1 MDEKQEASPKEPATS
16 QSTVS
21 RFTIENPWP
30 FFGTA
35 ENKPLVCVLIGMAGS
50 GKTTL
55 LQRLNAHVHT
65 HKIPSYIIN
74 LDPAVTTIPYNA
86 NIDIRDSLNYKE
98 VMKQY
103 NLGPNGGILT
113 SLNLFSTRFDQV
125 IQFVEKRAPHLK
137 YVFLDTPGQ
146 IEVFT
151 WSASGTIITESFAST
166 FPTIFV
172 YIVDTPRCT
181 NPTTFMSNML
191 YACSI
196 LYKTKLPLLVVFNK
210 TDILKHDFAIEWMQ
224 DFDAFEDAIRT
235 SSNYMAN
242 FTQSLGLML
251 EEFYKN
257 LNCVG
262 VSAVTGLG
270 IDELFTAIHRSAY
283 EYETDYKV
291 ELQKRIA
298 QKQKIEEDRIQR
310 EMQTVKE
317 DIGQSVKNQKSSNIT
332 NTPKIKR
339 QTIILEDLLPSQE
352 LPTKNPHSVDSDD
365 DDDDDDDDRRLDIP
379 TTRFELRNDNDDN
392 DEEGETMKSEKDAF
406 VSLMTEIEEDNKR
419 ESQTHPKK

>member
-1 MDEKQEASPKEPATS
+1 
-16 QSTVS
+16 
-21 RFTIENPWP
+21 
-30 FFGTA
+30 
-35 ENKPLVCVLIGMAGS
+35 
-50 GKTTL
+50 
-55 LQRLNAHVHT
+55 
-65 HKIPSYIIN
+65 
-74 LDPAVTTIPYNA
+74 
-86 NIDIRDSLNYKE
+86 
-98 VMKQY
+98 
-103 NLGPNGGILT
+103 
-113 SLNLFSTRFDQV
+113 
-125 IQFVEKRAPHLK
+125 
-137 YVFLDTPGQ
+137 
-146 IEVFT
+146 
-151 WSASGTIITESFAST
+151 
-166 FPTIFV
+166 
-172 YIVDTPRCT
+172 
-181 NPTTFMSNML
+181 ML